1 MRGLRIGCADL
12 SHLATLGD
20 AVTVLPQTAVCWQ
33 LATDVSEQL
42 AAPPPILTTYFSS
55 TAVKMEAASS
65 AETSV
70 TNYQ

>member
-20 AVTVLPQTAVCWQ
+20 AVAVLPQTAVSWQ

-42 AAPPPILTTYFSS
+42 AGSPPRYS
-55 TAVKMEAASS
+55 K
-65 AETSV
+65 
-70 TNYQ
+70 